1 MQSAHQSQSEQRGIP
16 RLLDAPEHDMDT
28 CRRDSDLPRSD
39 GELGRGRGGMRRSGG
54 GWGRGHVLAVLEGDR
69 ALVEGG
75 SGGAT
80 AGGLGAGAAVHFSKR
95 EVKLDTVTVV

>member
-1 MQSAHQSQSEQRGIP
+1 MREDGH
-16 RLLDAPEHDMDT
+16 LD
-28 CRRDSDLPRSD
+28 
-39 GELGRGRGGMRRSGG
+39 GGFYADKHGATSCS
-54 GWGRGHVLAVLEGDR
+54 LEGDR